1 MAPDVAGSIPVIHPK
16 YSLKIEER
24 RLKIAAA
31 ALAFA
36 ALLTTT
42 APAFAQD
49 AAAAPPAH
57 EQILTTNPLLLVGGY
72 LNVEFER
79 RISDSMTLGVTAAT
93 FDGFFDDDVR
103 YTNGTL
109 IARYYPQ
116 GRPLNG
122 FYLGGKIGLH
132 HVREDFFFDG
142 DDRDETLLGLGAD
155 LGYTWLLGK
164 RDKFVLGLGGGA
176 MRLLGNDDFDS
187 GLFIPSARINVG
199 IAF

>member
-1 MAPDVAGSIPVIHPK
+1 MAPDVAGSIPVIHPNI
-16 YSLKIEER
+16 SLKIEDL
-24 RLKIAAA
+24 RLKIFAL
-31 ALAFA
+31 ALAFVA
-36 ALLTTT
+36 VLTPS

-79 RISDSMTLGVTAAT
+79 RISESMTLGVTAAT
-93 FDGFFDDDVR
+93 FDGFFDDDLR
-103 YTNGTL
+103 YTTGTL

-122 FYLGGKIGLH
+122 FYLGGKLGFH
-132 HVREDFFFDG
+132 HVTQDFFSG
-142 DDRDETLLGLGAD
+142 EDRDGTLVGLGAD

-176 MRLLGNDDFDS
+176 MRLLGDDDFDS
-187 GLFIPSARINVG
+187 GLFIPSARVNVG

>member
-1 MAPDVAGSIPVIHPK
+1 MLRILRALVVLLASAAP
-16 YSLKIEER
+16 
-24 RLKIAAA
+24 
-31 ALAFA
+31 
-36 ALLTTT
+36 T
-42 APAFAQD
+42 FAQD
-49 AAAAPPAH
+49 APPEPADH
-57 EQILTTNPLLLVGGY
+57 KQILTTNPLLLVGGY

-79 RISDSMTLGVTAAT
+79 KVSESMTLGITAST

-109 IARYYPQ
+109 IGRYYPQ

-122 FYLGGKIGLH
+122 FYLGGKIGVH
-132 HVREDFFFDG
+132 HVAEDYFFDQQ
-142 DDRDETLLGLGAD
+142 DRDETLVGVGAD

-176 MRLLGNDDFDS
+176 MRLFGGDELSS